1 MADDDVVDVR
11 DGATGTAALAV
22 VTGASKGIGR
32 ALAGV
37 LAEEGFRLL
46 MAADGDGIHAAADEL
61 ARTGAEVTAVQVDLA
76 TPEGVLELATAVD
89 RCGGAQVMCAN
100 AGVGVA
106 GPFVE
111 SDLAAHLRLVD
122 LNVRGLVQLC
132 GLLLPGMVER
142 GEGAVLLT
150 SSVAATMPGPGYATY
165 AASKAFVQSFG
176 EALHDELDGTG
187 VGVTAL
193 QPGPTDT
200 EFFDR
205 AGMDG
210 SKADR
215 GHKDDP
221 TRVARDAV
229 EAMQSGE
236 DHVVAGAFR
245 NNVQTALAKLLPQG
259 AAAAVH
265 GRMLD
270 GSSGDQRVT

>member
-1 MADDDVVDVR
+1 MADDDVVDLR
-11 DGATGTAALAV
+11 DGPGGRPALAV
-22 VTGASKGIGR
+22 VTGASSGIGR

-37 LAEEGFRLL
+37 LAEEGFRLVI
-46 MAADGDGIHAAADEL
+46 AADGAGIETAADEL
-61 ARTGAEVTAVQVDLA
+61 VAEGAEVTPARVDLA
-76 TPEGVLELATAVD
+76 TSAGVEDLAAVVD
-89 RCGGAQVMCAN
+89 RLGGAQVLCAN

-111 SDLAAHLRLVD
+111 GDLAAHLRLID

-132 GLLLPGMVER
+132 GLLLPNMVER

-176 EALHDELDGTG
+176 EALHQELHGTG

-200 EFFDR
+200 RFFDR

-210 SKADR
+210 SKADE

-221 TRVARDAV
+221 ERVARDGIQ
-229 EAMQSGE
+229 AMQAGD
-236 DHVVAGAFR
+236 DHVVAGSFR
-245 NNVQTALAKLLPQG
+245 NKVQVALANFVPQG
-259 AAAAVH
+259 AAAKAH

-270 GSSGDQRVT
+270 GASGDQRVT